1 MVRKNYL
8 CGKRE
13 WREQCCVNH
22 VILMLSATINSQT
35 QNDYDDKVDLS
46 SHVTIATT
54 TTTTDLQ
61 EISRAENR
69 YFSHKSSSIT
79 FWFYQKGPLLGIGF
93 ITRGKCL

>member
-8 CGKRE
+8 CGERE
-13 WREQCCVNH
+13 RREQCCVNQ
-22 VILMLSATINSQT
+22 VILMLSDTINSQI

-54 TTTTDLQ
+54 TTTNLQ

-69 YFSHKSSSIT
+69 YFSHKSSFIT
-79 FWFYQKGPLLGIGF
+79 F
-93 ITRGKCL
+93 